1 MAKAETVVTV
11 TQDPTTGI
19 ITATVKGARPDGTD
33 EVIAF
38 DPSKAHADN
47 NAYARFHG
55 YKARFVDSA
64 AMSRDTKDGAS
75 ATPATKA
82 AAIRKVVD
90 HLESGVAA
98 WSRVSEG
105 GPKGGYLF
113 EALCKVYGHM
123 KAPTEIRAWLD
134 GLSDKE
140 QAALRED
147 DTVAPV
153 IAEMKA
159 AKPKVASGVD
169 TKALLAGLKPAD
181 PATPDATAPTGTI
194 DGTDVGTHHA
204 EPGESPQE

>member
-1 MAKAETVVTV
+1 MAKAESVVTV

-47 NAYARFHG
+47 RAYAAFHG
-55 YKARFVDSA
+55 FKARLVDTA
-64 AMSRDTKDGAS
+64 AMSRDTKDGSSAS
-75 ATPATKA
+75 PATKA

-90 HLESGVAA
+90 HLESGTAA

-113 EALCKVYGHM
+113 EALCEAYGHM

-134 GLSDKE
+134 GLGDKE

-147 DTVAPV
+147 DTIAPV
-153 IAEMKA
+153 IARMKA
-159 AKPKVASGVD
+159 AKPKPVSTVD
-169 TKALLAGLKPAD
+169 TKALLAGLKPTDA
-181 PATPDATAPTGTI
+181 PATDAAPTGTI
-194 DGTDVGTHHA
+194 DGSTA
-204 EPGESPQE
+204 A